1 MNKRLIYNN
10 LISKS
15 FISMALL
22 LASSSAF
29 AETEYPKNPVLRP
42 LTLTDGTIAVGG
54 ALLWGEEKDDSRGAL
69 SLNAAY
75 GLTDDL
81 TLGLDGLNY
90 RVLAR
95 PDNNLGL
102 ELAVGL
108 GVRGYQDSHV
118 NGDAIVYGVNL
129 NAKYVFDKNIAMT
142 FSLGYVKWDE
152 EQLKNKDEYRYSVG
166 VQANVAKNW
175 TASANYTYR
184 DLIDFTQNSAHEVSV
199 GLNYAYSKST
209 DVGVFTG
216 YSNFDAL
223 ENGYR
228 VDHSFDHVAGAYVTY
243 RF

>member
-1 MNKRLIYNN
+1 MNTSTTNNN

-15 FISMALL
+15 IFSLALL
-22 LASSSAF
+22 AASSSAF
-29 AETEYPKNPVLRP
+29 AETEYPENPVLRP
-42 LTLTDGTIAVGG
+42 LTLIDGTIAVGG
-54 ALLWGEEKDDSRGAL
+54 ALMWGEEKDDSRGAL

-81 TLGLDGLNY
+81 TLGLGGLTY

-95 PDNNLGL
+95 PDNKTGL

-108 GVRGYQDSHV
+108 GVRGYNDSFS
-118 NGDAIVYGVNL
+118 NGDAVAYGADL
-129 NAKYVFDKNIAMT
+129 NGKYVFDKNIAMT

-166 VQANVAKNW
+166 VQANVAQDW

-184 DLIDFTQNSAHEVSV
+184 DLKDFTQNSAHAVNV
-199 GLNYAYSKST
+199 GLNYAYSKQT
-209 DVGVFTG
+209 DVGVFAG

-223 ENGYR
+223 ENGYKL
-228 VDHSFDHVAGAYVTY
+228 DNSFDRVAGIYTTY